1 MSRLLLRL
9 RLFIKGLMPNTLFG
23 RSLLILIVPVI
34 LTQTIATFVFF
45 DRHWDNMTK
54 RLAQAI
60 AGETALVAE
69 YFESDLSTKEGR
81 ALISITA
88 RKLNLFVGFERGA
101 TSLPDYNAE
110 DVWDSSV
117 AGRLDKQM
125 KISVDRDYVITML
138 DDKNLQMSV
147 LLNNGLLQIL
157 IPEKRLFSSTAYIFL
172 LWMIGSSLLLM
183 GIAIIFMR
191 NQIKPIR
198 QLAWA
203 ADRLGRGLDIP
214 PLKEYGA
221 REIRQATSAFEIMR
235 DRIQRQIDQRTTM
248 LAGVSHDL
256 RTPLTRMKLALE
268 MMQQDNDVV
277 ALKGDLDDMEEMIEG
292 YLAFVRGD
300 EETSPTYVDLSSLIQ
315 AIADKKL
322 ADKKT
327 MHAAIQKSIFVT
339 IRPEAIKRAIANLI
353 SNALTHADDVW
364 VRLYRIG
371 ETIEIIVEDN
381 GAGIAPEKMEEVFK
395 PFYRIDESRNRKTG
409 GVGLGLSIVKDII
422 NSHGGDIFLEKS
434 TRGGL
439 RVVIHL
445 P

>member
-9 RLFIKGLMPNTLFG
+9 RLFIKGLMPNTLFA

-34 LTQTIATFVFF
+34 LTQGIATFIFF

-88 RKLNLFVGFERGA
+88 RKLNLLVGFERDA
-101 TSLPDYNAE
+101 TSLPDYHRG

-117 AGRLDKQM
+117 AHRLDEEM
-125 KISVDRDYVITML
+125 KKSVERDYVITML

-147 LLNNGLLQIL
+147 LLNNGLLQIV

-198 QLAWA
+198 QLARA
-203 ADRLGRGLDIP
+203 ADRLGRGLEIA

-315 AIADKKL
+315 SITDKKL
-322 ADKKT
+322 ADSKT

-381 GAGIAPEKMEEVFK
+381 GAGIADEKMEEVFK

-422 NSHGGDIFLEKS
+422 NSHGGHIFLEKS